1 MKYVVDTHALVW
13 FLEGNSRLGVNA
25 KTVLA
30 DSESLLILPA
40 IALAEAIWIVERGR
54 TSIPSVTDLLNAINA
69 DRRITIYPLDRN
81 ITEQSIN
88 FPAIMEMHDRL
99 IVATAIILRNRG
111 EEIALLTCDRNIT
124 ASNLLNIV
132 W

>member
-30 DSESLLILPA
+30 DTESLLILPA
-40 IALAEAIWIVERGR
+40 IALAEAIWIVDRGK

-69 DRRITIYPLDRN
+69 DPRITIYPLDRT
-81 ITEQSIN
+81 IIEQSIN
-88 FPAIMEMHDRL
+88 FSAITEMHDRL
-99 IVATAIILRNRG
+99 IVATAIILSNRG

-124 ASNLLNIV
+124 ASNLLNII

>member
-30 DSESLLILPA
+30 DTESLLILPT
-40 IALAEAIWIVERGR
+40 IALAEAIWIVDRGK

-69 DRRITIYPLDRN
+69 DPRITIYLFVREDPLV
-81 ITEQSIN
+81 S
-88 FPAIMEMHDRL
+88 
-99 IVATAIILRNRG
+99 
-111 EEIALLTCDRNIT
+111 
-124 ASNLLNIV
+124 
-132 W
+132 